1 MGVDALER
9 TAVKP
14 DSDGLTGVRLHT
26 RMPVTP
32 AWLARYVVPVARAL
46 NEAGAPAVQLRR
58 GWLHGPHVDILARDA
73 TGVPGGGPDWE
84 GVARALDAGPL
95 DPPRALTEE
104 TYLDQAREF
113 GRLEAVQPPYL
124 PLREHGAVE
133 RIEPGERVGGQGDGQ
148 SGGPTGAAARDPRL
162 DRFRTVVHG
171 ALTPALL
178 RTIDDLA
185 GEPGSGT
192 LRLAEAFVALADT
205 HTLGLGYGVFSPR
218 SHVEAFLAWAA
229 PTKDVR
235 PVFQQR
241 LAKDAPVLRRVVE
254 QRLNGEVSA
263 TAAAWRTGLA
273 YGAGALESAVAAG
286 TLTLDLLDGATAG
299 LDRSEMGPP
308 GATTVVPQ
316 GEQPDSDFHRTVGE
330 AGVTSAPSPWFA
342 SFRLLTNLF
351 YEQLPLLT
359 VSPMQRYYTCFAVA
373 ETVDEV
379 LGVSWRERIAA
390 NAPAGRTSSAA
401 PAGSTSSAAPAPS
414 PAQGTAP
421 EGALR

>member
-124 PLREHGAVE
+124 PLREHGTVE
-133 RIEPGERVGGQGDGQ
+133 RIEPGGRAGGQT
-148 SGGPTGAAARDPRL
+148 GGPSGAAARDPRL

-178 RTIDDLA
+178 RTVDDLA

-205 HTLGLGYGVFSPR
+205 HTLGIGYGVFSPR

-254 QRLNGEVSA
+254 QRLSGEVSA

-379 LGVSWRERIAA
+379 LGVSWRDRIAA
-390 NAPAGRTSSAA
+390 NAPAGNTSSAA
-401 PAGSTSSAAPAPS
+401 SAPS
-414 PAQGTAP
+414 VAPGTAP

>member
-73 TGVPGGGPDWE
+73 AGVPGGGPDWE

-133 RIEPGERVGGQGDGQ
+133 RIEPGARD
-148 SGGPTGAAARDPRL
+148 GGPAARDPRL

-254 QRLNGEVSA
+254 QRLSGEVSA

-379 LGVSWRERIAA
+379 LGVSWRARLAA
-390 NAPAGRTSSAA
+390 NTSAGNA
-401 PAGSTSSAAPAPS
+401 SSAAPAPS
-414 PAQGTAP
+414 DAPGTAP

>member
-133 RIEPGERVGGQGDGQ
+133 RIEPGGRVGGQADGQ
-148 SGGPTGAAARDPRL
+148 SGGQPAARDPRL

-254 QRLNGEVSA
+254 QRLSGEVSA

-390 NAPAGRTSSAA
+390 NAPAGSASS
-401 PAGSTSSAAPAPS
+401 SAPAPS